1 MSDDI
6 HALSGAY
13 AVDALDEAERE
24 QFERHLAGCSA
35 CQDEVASLVAAATAL
50 SSLSDLAPPPSLRD
64 KVLQGITTVRPLPPV
79 VVSDHEQRDLRSRP
93 PAVQGATPSAPE
105 PATVPAPVAPPV
117 APVSASVA
125 GPTTG
130 PETPATPQQA
140 PDELATRRA
149 GRHADT
155 RRSPLRWLVAAA
167 AACVLAIGGFTVWRA
182 NDGGSTPPPTVAEQ
196 VQSAPDATTSSDVSL
211 PGGGTATVVR
221 SASLGKAVVITS
233 DLPTA
238 PPGKVYQLWLQDT
251 QGQFTSAGLMPAG
264 GDQTVVL
271 QGDAADAQAAGITV
285 EPAGGSAQPTSNPIA
300 FFSFA

>member
-13 AVDALDEAERE
+13 AVDALDDVERE

-35 CQDEVASLVAAATAL
+35 CQAEVASLVAAATAL
-50 SSLSDLAPPPSLRD
+50 SSLSDVAPPPSLRA

-79 VVSDHEQRDLRSRP
+79 VPADREQRDLGSRP
-93 PAVQGATPSAPE
+93 PAAAGATPSAPE
-105 PATVPAPVAPPV
+105 PASAPAPVA
-117 APVSASVA
+117 
-125 GPTTG
+125 
-130 PETPATPQQA
+130 TPQTAPDTATETEAEQQPA
-140 PDELATRRA
+140 PDELAARRA

-167 AACVLAIGGFTVWRA
+167 TAAVLAIGGFAVWRSS
-182 NDGGSTPPPTVAEQ
+182 DTGSAPPPTVAEQ
-196 VQSAPDATTSSDVSL
+196 VQSAPDAKTSSDVAL

-221 SASLGKAVVITS
+221 SESLGKAVVITS
-233 DLPTA
+233 DLPSA
-238 PPGKVYQLWLQDT
+238 PAGKVYQLWLQDT
-251 QGQFTSAGLMPAG
+251 EGQFTSAGLMAAA

-285 EPAGGSAQPTSNPIA
+285 EPAGGSEQPTSNPIA

>member
-13 AVDALDEAERE
+13 AVDALDDVERE

-35 CQDEVASLVAAATAL
+35 CQAEVASLVAAASAL
-50 SSLSDLAPPPSLRD
+50 SSLSDVAPPPSLRA

-79 VVSDHEQRDLRSRP
+79 VGDHEQLDLGSRP
-93 PAVQGATPSAPE
+93 PDVAGATSSAPE
-105 PATVPAPVAPPV
+105 PAAAPAPVAPPIDV
-117 APVSASVA
+117 PGT

-130 PETPATPQQA
+130 PESPAEQEQA

-167 AACVLAIGGFTVWRA
+167 AAAILAIGGFTVWRSS
-182 NDGGSTPPPTVAEQ
+182 DGGSTPPPTVAEQ
-196 VQSAPDATTSSDVSL
+196 VQSAPDATTSSDVAI

-221 SASLGKAVVITS
+221 SASLGKAVVVTS
-233 DLPTA
+233 DLPSA
-238 PPGKVYQLWLQDT
+238 PPGKVYQLWLQDAE
-251 QGQFTSAGLMPAG
+251 GQFTSAGLMPAA

-271 QGDAADAQAAGITV
+271 EGDAADAQAAGITV
-285 EPAGGSAQPTSNPIA
+285 EPAGGSAQPTSDPIA
-300 FFSFA
+300 FFTFA

>member
-13 AVDALDEAERE
+13 AVDALDDVERE

-35 CQDEVASLVAAATAL
+35 CQAEVASLVAAATAL
-50 SSLSDLAPPPSLRD
+50 SSLSDVAPPPSLRA
-64 KVLQGITTVRPLPPV
+64 KVLQGITTVRPLPPLAG
-79 VVSDHEQRDLRSRP
+79 DQEQHDLGSQP
-93 PAVQGATPSAPE
+93 PAVAGATPSVPE
-105 PATVPAPVAPPV
+105 PATIAPE
-117 APVSASVA
+117 
-125 GPTTG
+125 TTG
-130 PETPATPQQA
+130 QAQA

-167 AACVLAIGGFTVWRA
+167 AAAILAIGGFTVWRSS
-182 NDGGSTPPPTVAEQ
+182 DGGSTPPPTVAEQ
-196 VQSAPDATTSSDVSL
+196 VQSAPDATTSSDVAI

-233 DLPTA
+233 DLPSA
-238 PPGKVYQLWLQDT
+238 PPGKVYQLWLQDAE
-251 QGQFTSAGLMPAG
+251 GKFTSAGLMSAA